1 MEKEKTE
8 VPRGKGHKDPP
19 ESVLFTY
26 YQGDIN
32 SVVDEHFYRALNKAS
47 IPRDLSRKPGSPQ
60 ELTAKAHG
68 GPKVKQ
74 EFPTSSQWA
83 LPNPSWPKTSFQ
95 PASVLSQFP
104 PAEEPVAS
112 QGVIMS
118 PSGLTTN
125 FWNYPSRQSN
135 SFDHSPMLY
144 SPAGAAEGPADS
156 FLNLLHM
163 DRPLGAIATA
173 PKSEGPDWNSAPGFR
188 DSVGNRISTDPGV
201 QAQERSKNLH
211 WY

>member
-74 EFPTSSQWA
+74 G
-83 LPNPSWPKTSFQ
+83 
-95 PASVLSQFP
+95 LSHRVCGKWVCLSNIP
-104 PAEEPVAS
+104 D
-112 QGVIMS
+112 
-118 PSGLTTN
+118 
-125 FWNYPSRQSN
+125 N

-188 DSVGNRISTDPGV
+188 DSVGNRISTDPGT
-201 QAQERSKNLH
+201 QSSYAALLSLFATLK
-211 WY
+211 